1 MRVMHQYLEIIYQ
14 FSPFGILQKI
24 YLNKDIK
31 PIITK
36 KLGINKMA
44 SALNANNNMLADDIN
59 LAKDQQVVHH
69 CVVNQVHKTDL
80 FSRFDK
86 TIREY
91 T

>member
-1 MRVMHQYLEIIYQ
+1 VSYEYLRNSGEYMRVMHQYLEIIYQ

-44 SALNANNNMLADDIN
+44 SAIN
-59 LAKDQQVVHH
+59 QLRGKSSPQ
-69 CVVNQVHKTDL
+69 NRSIL
-80 FSRFDK
+80 
-86 TIREY
+86 TI
-91 T
+91 